1 MTYDF
6 DEPAPR
12 RGTDCF
18 KYDAMRMA
26 RGRNDLISLWI
37 ADRTS
42 SCPKAS

>member
-26 RGRNDLISLWI
+26 RGRNDLIPLWI

-42 SCPKAS
+42 SGPKAS